1 MILFLVG
8 LVIGLATY
16 RVYLK
21 YQKSKFLKDNISL
34 KLVERSKDVIYY
46 YQVMPVYKHIYTSPS
61 VDFFLGKGTLEALN
75 KDSNTPFEMIH
86 PEDKAIMEAK
96 VSGEIDYNEG
106 IIQRLKGTDGIYHY
120 FEEYATPIYE
130 NGKIVAI
137 QGIMRNIDD
146 KVKLERELYYQS
158 THDAL
163 TNIYNRGYFDKM
175 LHYYNE
181 LENVSIGMILCDVDK
196 LKFVNDT
203 YGHKKG
209 DQLIQAVAKLLTDFF
224 SDTTIICRVGGDEFV
239 IILPK
244 TSREQLDFLFDH
256 FRKKINHSPVESDG
270 IHLQMSIGKAFR
282 DQSFNEMESIYIEAD
297 KNMYIEK
304 NQKRNLTLRL

>member
-8 LVIGLATY
+8 LVIGLAIY
-16 RVYLK
+16 RSYIK
-21 YQKSKFLKDNISL
+21 YRKSKFLKDNIPL
-34 KLVERSKDVIYY
+34 KLVERSKDIIYY
-46 YQVMPVYKHIYTSPS
+46 YQVKPVYKHIYTSPS

-86 PEDKAIMEAK
+86 PEDKAIMESK
-96 VSGEIDYNEG
+96 VSGEINYNEG

-130 NGKIVAI
+130 NGKIIAI
-137 QGIMRNIDD
+137 QGIMRNIDE
-146 KVKLERELYYQS
+146 KIKLEQELYYQS

-163 TNIYNRGYFDKM
+163 TDIYNRGYFERM

-181 LENVSIGMILCDVDK
+181 IENVSIGMILCDVDK

-203 YGHKKG
+203 YGHKRG

-224 SDTTIICRVGGDEFV
+224 PDTTIISRVGGDEFV
-239 IILPK
+239 VILPK
-244 TSREQLDFLFDH
+244 TSREQVDFLCEQL
-256 FRKKINHSPVESDG
+256 RKKINHSPVENDE
-270 IHLQMSIGKAFR
+270 IHLQMSVGKAFR
-282 DQSFNEMESIYIEAD
+282 DQSFNEMENVYIEAD
-297 KNMYIEK
+297 KSMYIEK
-304 NQKRNLTLRL
+304 NQKRKLSLRL

>member
-8 LVIGLATY
+8 LVIGLATHRNY
-16 RVYLK
+16 FK
-21 YQKSKFLKDNISL
+21 YQKSKFQKDNISV
-34 KLVERSKDVIYY
+34 KLVERSKDIIYC
-46 YQVMPVYKHIYTSPS
+46 YQVKPVYKHIYTSPS

-75 KDSNTPFEMIH
+75 KDSNIPFEMIH
-86 PEDKAIMEAK
+86 PEDKLIMELK
-96 VSGEIDYNEG
+96 VSGEINYNEG

-120 FEEYATPIYE
+120 FEEYTTPIYE
-130 NGKIVAI
+130 NGEIVAI

-146 KVKLERELYYQS
+146 KVKLEQELYYQS

-181 LENVSIGMILCDVDK
+181 IENVSIGMILCDLDK

-224 SDTTIICRVGGDEFV
+224 SDITIISRVGGDEFV
-239 IILPK
+239 VIIPK
-244 TSREQLDFLFDH
+244 TSREQVDLLCDQ
-256 FRKKINHSPVESDG
+256 FRKKINNVPVENDE

-282 DQSFNEMESIYIEAD
+282 DQSFSEMESIYIEAD

-304 NQKRNLTLRL
+304 NQKRNVSLRF

>member
-46 YQVMPVYKHIYTSPS
+46 YQVLPVYKHIYTSPS

-106 IIQRLKGTDGIYHY
+106 I
-120 FEEYATPIYE
+120 
-130 NGKIVAI
+130 KIGRASC
-137 QGIMRNIDD
+137 R
-146 KVKLERELYYQS
+146 ER
-158 THDAL
+158 
-163 TNIYNRGYFDKM
+163 
-175 LHYYNE
+175 
-181 LENVSIGMILCDVDK
+181 V
-196 LKFVNDT
+196 
-203 YGHKKG
+203 
-209 DQLIQAVAKLLTDFF
+209 
-224 SDTTIICRVGGDEFV
+224 
-239 IILPK
+239 
-244 TSREQLDFLFDH
+244 
-256 FRKKINHSPVESDG
+256 
-270 IHLQMSIGKAFR
+270 
-282 DQSFNEMESIYIEAD
+282 
-297 KNMYIEK
+297 
-304 NQKRNLTLRL
+304 